1 MPSVRKGIV
10 KRDTLTVALAGSVF
24 PRCSIAVFCSF
35 ALVRSWFK
43 AGARVACCCRDCL
56 RRRRRVRVRLEQTNH
71 VPDSSQ
77 SRM

>member
-1 MPSVRKGIV
+1 MPSVRKGIAFH
-10 KRDTLTVALAGSVF
+10 DTLTVALAGSVF

-56 RRRRRVRVRLEQTNH
+56 RRRSKVRVRLEQTDH
-71 VPDSSQ
+71 APDSSQ

>member
-1 MPSVRKGIV
+1 MPSVRKGVV
-10 KRDTLTVALAGSVF
+10 KRDTLKFALAGSVF

-43 AGARVACCCRDCL
+43 AGARACCCRDCL
-56 RRRRRVRVRLEQTNH
+56 RRRSRVRARLDQTDH
-71 VPDSSQ
+71 APDSSQ